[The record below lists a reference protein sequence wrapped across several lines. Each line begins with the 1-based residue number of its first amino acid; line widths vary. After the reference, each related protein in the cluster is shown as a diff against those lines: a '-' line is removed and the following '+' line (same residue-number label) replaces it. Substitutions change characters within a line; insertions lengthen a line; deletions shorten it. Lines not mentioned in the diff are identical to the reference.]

1 MLDGARVH
9 LLRLFEIVAGIKQL
23 VDFQPVLGPLFD
35 LVKSCDRRRG
45 EDCLFPRQTN
55 RYSRAT
61 KSFVS
66 GRRDRRNT
74 TPGSAVPRGAPRLGD
89 APLSSPRAKLRYYAA
104 FF

>member
-1 MLDGARVH
+1 MLDGVRKHVS
-9 LLRLFEIVAGIKQL
+9 RPFEIIADIQ
-23 VDFQPVLGPLFD
+23 QPVDLRAALGPLFD

-66 GRRDRRNT
+66 GRRDRRNP
-74 TPGSAVPRGAPRLGD
+74 TPGGAVPRGAPRLGD
-89 APLSSPRAKLRYYAA
+89 ALLSSPRAETALYAA